1 MFAVTILG
9 NNSALPMH
17 DRHPTSQV
25 VAYYEHLFLVDCGEG
40 TQLQMTRYKIK
51 RNRIKYI
58 FISHLHGDHYFGL
71 PGLLTS
77 YGLNGRTEDL
87 WIFSPPLLKEIIELH
102 LKAADTILPFP
113 LHFVEIEKE
122 AVLVDEKKIMVRC
135 FPVSHRIACWGF
147 LFKEKEKPLKLDID
161 KLKQYLVPSS
171 FYPSL
176 KLGEDYITKEGETI
190 KNDLLTHP
198 AEPCMS
204 YAYCADTAYNEA
216 IAETIK
222 NTDLVYHET
231 TYLDGQQ
238 EKAFL
243 RGHSTTKQ
251 AASIALKAN
260 ARKLIIGHFSSRYE
274 ELDEFL
280 TEAKDVFENVELA
293 LEGATYI
300 ISK

>member
-1 MFAVTILG
+1 VFAVTILG

-25 VAYYEHLFLVDCGEG
+25 VAYYEHSFLVDCGEG

-102 LKAADTILPFP
+102 LKAADTILPYTI
-113 LHFVEIEKE
+113 HFVTIQEEG
-122 AVLVDEKKIMVRC
+122 VLVDEKKITVSC
-135 FPVSHRIACWGF
+135 FPVNHRISCWGF
-147 LFKEKEKPLKLDID
+147 LFKEKEKPLKLDPD
-161 KLKQYLVPSS
+161 KLRTYLIPSS
-171 FYPSL
+171 FYPRI
-176 KLGEDYITKEGETI
+176 KAGEDYTNKEGVTI
-190 KNDLLTHP
+190 SNAELTQP
-198 AEPCMS
+198 AERRLS
-204 YAYCADTAYNEA
+204 YAYCADTSYNEA
-216 IAETIK
+216 IAEKIDGV
-222 NTDLVYHET
+222 DLVYHET
-231 TYLDGQQ
+231 TYLDNNQD
-238 EKAFL
+238 KAMM

-251 AASIALKAN
+251 AAAIAIKAR
-260 ARKLIIGHFSSRYE
+260 AHKLIIGHFSSRYE
-274 ELDEFL
+274 VLDEFL
-280 TEAKDVFENVELA
+280 TEAKEVFDNVELA

-300 ISK
+300 ISS

>member
-40 TQLQMTRYKIK
+40 TQLQMTRYKIR
-51 RNRIKYI
+51 RNRIKHI

-87 WIFSPPLLKEIIELH
+87 WIFSPPLLKEIIALH
-102 LKAADTILPFP
+102 IKAADIVLPYTI
-113 LHFVEIEKE
+113 HFTAIDKE
-122 AVLVDEKKIMVRC
+122 MVLYEDKKIEISC
-135 FPVSHRIACWGF
+135 FAVSHRIPCWGF
-147 LFKEKEKPLKLDID
+147 LFKEKAKPLKLNPD
-161 KLKQYLVPSS
+161 KLREYAIPSS
-171 FYPSL
+171 FYPRL
-176 KLGEDYITKEGETI
+176 KEGEDYITKNGEI
-190 KNDLLTHP
+190 INNQLLTHP
-198 AEPCMS
+198 PEPILS
-204 YAYCADTAYNEA
+204 YAYCADTSYNESIIEKVA
-216 IAETIK
+216 
-222 NTDLVYHET
+222 NCDLVYHET
-231 TYLDGQQ
+231 TYLDLQR
-238 EKAFL
+238 EKAAM

-251 AASIALKAN
+251 AAMVAYKAN
-260 ARKLIIGHFSSRYE
+260 AGKLIIGHFSSRYE
-274 ELDEFL
+274 LLDDFL
-280 TEAKDVFENVELA
+280 TEAQAVFDNTELA